1 MELSSKEMDLSSTTK
16 EDLLKRLR
24 KIEGQARGIQRM
36 INEER
41 PCQDLLM
48 QLAAVKSAVVQVAM
62 IILGNQMRTCLF
74 QELEGEGDQSMA
86 MSKFMEIF
94 KKFS

>member
-1 MELSSKEMDLSSTTK
+1 MELSSKKADLSSTN
-16 EDLLKRLR
+16 EDDLLKRLR
-24 KIEGQARGIQRM
+24 KIEGQIRGIQRM
-36 INEER
+36 ISEER

-62 IILGNQMRTCLF
+62 IILGNQMRSCLF

>member
-1 MELSSKEMDLSSTTK
+1 MELPSKKADLSSTNK
-16 EDLLKRLR
+16 DDLLKRLR
-24 KIEGQARGIQRM
+24 KIEGQIRGIQRM
-36 INEER
+36 ISEER

-62 IILGNQMRTCLF
+62 IILGNQMRSCLF

>member
-1 MELSSKEMDLSSTTK
+1 MPSKKADLSSTNK
-16 EDLLKRLR
+16 DDLLKRLR
-24 KIEGQARGIQRM
+24 KIEGQIRGIQRM
-36 INEER
+36 ISEER

-62 IILGNQMRTCLF
+62 IILGNQMRSCLF